1 MSYNIPVSIIV
12 PVYNASKHI
21 PSLIESVQKQTNTNW
36 ELLLVDDGSKDN
48 SLELCKKYQAEDSR
62 IKVLHQE
69 NQGPSAARNAGIL
82 AATGEWVTFV
92 DADDSLL
99 DCFLSSMVEML
110 HCKQDIDIVF
120 AGYVVVENSQNSI
133 YTYNTAVYC
142 GFEAIKEV
150 IARTNILHRCCPW
163 GKMFR
168 RSVILEHSVLFDTQ
182 LAHSEDRL
190 FVYDFLLHTN
200 GIATTS
206 AIGYLYDSTQT
217 GTLKNK
223 VLSIDKLKCRQQK
236 LTAAAHKVIDHFK
249 LEGAEL
255 FPIVKHLIPLFATA
269 VQGFYYV
276 MGNTKRTQV
285 EQLKFYNENFDK
297 SLYFKIKE
305 LEVWRQFAGNNEMLI
320 LALNCQFAKI
330 NTKLSIIDKKIRLK
344 NLINQFF
351 SVKSMVRLFSKS
363 VTILNK

>member
-1 MSYNIPVSIIV
+1 M
-12 PVYNASKHI
+12 
-21 PSLIESVQKQTNTNW
+21 
-36 ELLLVDDGSKDN
+36 
-48 SLELCKKYQAEDSR
+48 
-62 IKVLHQE
+62 
-69 NQGPSAARNAGIL
+69 
-82 AATGEWVTFV
+82 
-92 DADDSLL
+92 
-99 DCFLSSMVEML
+99 
-110 HCKQDIDIVF
+110 
-120 AGYVVVENSQNSI
+120 
-133 YTYNTAVYC
+133 
-142 GFEAIKEV
+142 
-150 IARTNILHRCCPW
+150 
-163 GKMFR
+163 
-168 RSVILEHSVLFDTQ
+168 
-182 LAHSEDRL
+182 
-190 FVYDFLLHTN
+190 
-200 GIATTS
+200 
-206 AIGYLYDSTQT
+206 YDSTQT

-236 LTAAAHKVIDHFK
+236 LTIAAHKVIDHFK

-344 NLINQFF
+344 SLINQFF
-351 SVKSMVRLFSKS
+351 SVKSVVRLFSKS